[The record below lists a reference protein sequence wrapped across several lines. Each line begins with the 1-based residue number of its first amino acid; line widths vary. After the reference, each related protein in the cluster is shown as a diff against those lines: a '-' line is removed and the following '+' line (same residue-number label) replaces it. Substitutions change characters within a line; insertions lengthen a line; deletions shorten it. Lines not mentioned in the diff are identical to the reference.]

1 MAIVESEQKVLG
13 FSDITFMTVVGNFGI
28 RWLAVAAS
36 LGAVSIF
43 YWIVGALMFFIPL
56 SLICA
61 ILSRACPKEGGV
73 YAWTKEVLGDKS
85 AFIVAWLYWV
95 NNIFY
100 YPAIL
105 IFLASNLA
113 YALGMP
119 MLIDNHWYVTV
130 VVLVSFWLVV
140 LINTY
145 GMKSS
150 KFLVKFGGILGSFVP
165 AAILIVLGFVSFI
178 IYQKSATDFSLI
190 NWLPNRDIF
199 GSLSTLTMI
208 MFAMAGV
215 EIIPT
220 FAKSVK
226 NPARDLYAG
235 LLVGALIILV
245 LYVLGTVAMNIIAT
259 PDELQKASGLMQA
272 FELVNQRLGIPWLT
286 PIIGFIL
293 IFSELAA
300 VSIWLLA
307 PIIMFF
313 KCIPKGILPEW
324 FHQTNRHGSPQN
336 ATMFMGILV
345 SLVVILTNTLP
356 SIENMYQ
363 ILVLM
368 ATILYFIPY
377 LFLAVVF
384 VKFRHQLRLPN
395 FFVYTLSLFVFSSII
410 LGISFSFEPPGN
422 LTTIREIIQYEAQ
435 MIGGAT
441 IIIGLGF
448 WLYKRKRI

>member
-1 MAIVESEQKVLG
+1 MESEQKVLG

-28 RWLAVAAS
+28 RWLAVAAG

-43 YWIVGALMFFIPL
+43 YWIIGALLFFLPL
-56 SLICA
+56 ALICA
-61 ILSRACPKEGGV
+61 MLSRACPKEGGV

-100 YPAIL
+100 YPAVL

-113 YALGMP
+113 YAIGMP
-119 MLIDNHWYVTV
+119 TLVDNHWYVTI
-130 VVLVSFWLVV
+130 VVLVSFWLVAY
-140 LINTY
+140 INAY

-150 KFLVKFGGILGSFVP
+150 KLLVKFGGILGSFIP
-165 AAILIVLGFVSFI
+165 AAILIFLGFLALL
-178 IYQKSATDFSLI
+178 IYQKSATDFSFSNL
-190 NWLPNRDIF
+190 LPNKDVF

-226 NPARDLYAG
+226 NPKRDLYFG
-235 LLVGALIILV
+235 LLVGAFIILV
-245 LYVLGTVAMNIIAT
+245 LYILGTVAMNIIAT
-259 PDELQKASGLMQA
+259 PDELQKASGLMQT
-272 FELVNQRLGIPWLT
+272 FELVNQRLGIAWLT

-313 KCIPKGILPEW
+313 KCTPKGILPEW
-324 FHQTNRHGSPQN
+324 FHKTNRHGSPQN
-336 ATMFMGILV
+336 ATIFMGILV
-345 SLVVILTNTLP
+345 SVVVILTNTLP
-356 SIENMYQ
+356 SVENMYQ

-368 ATILYFIPY
+368 ATVLYFIPY

-384 VKFRHQLRLPN
+384 IKFRHRLTLPN
-395 FFVYTLSLFVFSSII
+395 SLVYLLSACVFISVT
-410 LGISFSFEPPGN
+410 LGILFSFEPPAN
-422 LTTIREIIQYEAQ
+422 LISLSEIIRYEAQ
-435 MIGGAT
+435 MIGGAV
-441 IIIGLGF
+441 IIIALGF
-448 WLYKRKRI
+448 LLYKRRRT